1 MFKNT
6 ILFLLL
12 FFSSFNMS
20 YSQNNTLGQKIVINY
35 TIPPNMAGISG
46 TLNNNKIYTGG
57 LHEIIAALTKILN
70 INLNFLYYES
80 FNKTIQNTI
89 INDKNSPEIIAGIP
103 YDEKLLKYFDYIS
116 FPIFNDFLVLIYDK
130 TQISKIK
137 TGKTIDET
145 LNILKEKGKF
155 LTLADFNIQYKFFEN
170 VSLNNTSEIFNK
182 VLNDKYIF
190 ITTDSILNGYI
201 ETETNKNKFQNLV
214 IIKYK
219 KIKIPLFIAVNKN
232 SPFYHKKYNETK
244 TFFNVLTDSVKN
256 YVNETNQKSITDLKK
271 TF

>member
-12 FFSSFNMS
+12 FFSSFNMT
-20 YSQNNTLGQKIVINY
+20 YSQNNTLGQKIVVNY

-46 TLNNNKIYTGG
+46 ILNNDKIYTGG
-57 LHEIIAALTKILN
+57 LHEIIAALTKTLN
-70 INLNFLYYES
+70 INLNVLHYES
-80 FNKTIQNTI
+80 FDKTIQNTI
-89 INDKNSPEIIAGIP
+89 INNKNSPAIIVGIP

-116 FPIFNDFLVLIYDK
+116 FPIFNDFLVLVYDK

-145 LNILKEKGKF
+145 LNILKQKGKF
-155 LTLADFNIQYKFFEN
+155 LTLANFNIPYKIFEN

-190 ITTDSILNGYI
+190 ITTDSILNGYM

-232 SPFYHKKYNETK
+232 SHFYHKKYNETK

-256 YVNETNQKSITDLKK
+256 YVNETNQKSTTDLKK